1 MTDGGDG
8 TRLRREPPASRLAEV
23 DATDERSAALLRVVL
38 RGPALVGMP
47 VPEPAASVRLL
58 LPSLGT
64 TDLIL
69 PTWNGN
75 EFLLPDGSRP
85 ILRTLTPWR
94 DDPADDTLAVDVV
107 LHGTGPLARWAAR
120 AEPGDRVAVSGPGR
134 GSAPEPRAPTHL
146 LLGDES
152 ALPAIEQVLAM
163 LAPEAARVHVV
174 VEIDD
179 NSARL
184 PLTSAAGDHVEWRVR
199 EPGAAPGE
207 QLVDAASTAVLA
219 EGARVWAAG
228 EAAAMQRV
236 RRLLFQTRGIPRE
249 RTVIRGY
256 WKTGRG

>member
-1 MTDGGDG
+1 M
-8 TRLRREPPASRLAEV
+8 
-23 DATDERSAALLRVVL
+23 L

-58 LPSLGT
+58 LPNPGA
-64 TDLIL
+64 TDLVL

-94 DDPADDTLAVDVV
+94 DDPASDTLAVDVV

-134 GSAPEPRAPTHL
+134 GSAPEPEAPAHL

-152 ALPAIEQVLAM
+152 ALPAIEQVLAA
-163 LAPEAARVHVV
+163 LAPMTGAGVRGGTAAITTTVTVV

-184 PLTSAAGDHVEWRVR
+184 PLHRSGRRPSTSSGGSASPVRPRVTSSSTPRAPPCSPRAPGSGPPGRPRRCSASGASCSRCGRFPVTAPWSAA
-199 EPGAAPGE
+199 
-207 QLVDAASTAVLA
+207 
-219 EGARVWAAG
+219 
-228 EAAAMQRV
+228 
-236 RRLLFQTRGIPRE
+236 
-249 RTVIRGY
+249 
-256 WKTGRG
+256 TGRRAAVSVVPDASSPLR

>member
-1 MTDGGDG
+1 M
-8 TRLRREPPASRLAEV
+8 RLAEV
-23 DATDERSAALLRVVL
+23 ARTEERSARLLRIVL
-38 RGPALVGMP
+38 RSPALVGMP

-58 LPSLGT
+58 LPSVGA
-64 TDLIL
+64 TDLVL

-75 EFLLPDGSRP
+75 EFLLPNGSRP

-94 DDPADDTLAVDVV
+94 ADRASDTLAVDVV

-120 AEPGDRVAVSGPGR
+120 AAPGDRVAVSGPGR
-134 GSAPEPRAPTHL
+134 GSSAPEPEAPAHL

-152 ALPAIEQVLAM
+152 ALPAIEQVLAV
-163 LAPEAARVHVV
+163 LAPVTGAVAGLVAGVVTVV

-184 PLTSAAGDHVEWRVR
+184 PLSPAAAGGSHVEWRVR
-199 EPGAAPGE
+199 EAGAPPGG
-207 QLVDAASTAVLA
+207 QLVDAVSTAVLP
-219 EGARVWAAG
+219 EGARIWAAG

-236 RRLLFQTRGIPRE
+236 RRELFEVRKIPRDH
-249 RTVIRGY
+249 TVVRGY

>member
-1 MTDGGDG
+1 M
-8 TRLRREPPASRLAEV
+8 
-23 DATDERSAALLRVVL
+23 DATDERSARLLRVVL

-58 LPSLGT
+58 LPSPGT
-64 TDLIL
+64 TDLVL

-94 DDPADDTLAVDVV
+94 DDPAADTLSVDVV

-120 AEPGDRVAVSGPGR
+120 AEPGDPVAVSGPGR
-134 GSAPEPRAPTHL
+134 GSAPEPRAPAYL

-152 ALPAIEQVLAM
+152 ALPAIEQVLAT
-163 LAPEAARVHVV
+163 LAPFTTAGTTAVTVV

-179 NSARL
+179 NSARVA
-184 PLTSAAGDHVEWRVR
+184 LTSHVSGAAAAGAHVEWRVR